1 MPDTTFTAAQIAI
14 AARELLDAAG
24 SEATPTSE
32 TLADAGPYTAAQ
44 AVHLLR
50 EEIRLLR
57 ERGFT
62 DEQIAD
68 LLGGFDIEVSAEEL
82 SRNSPRLD

>member
-1 MPDTTFTAAQIAI
+1 MPDQTFTAAQIAI
-14 AARELLDAAG
+14 AARELLDSAG
-24 SEATPTSE
+24 SDATPTSQPA
-32 TLADAGPYTAAQ
+32 ADPGPYTAAQ
-44 AVHLLR
+44 AIHLLR

-68 LLGGFDIEVSAEEL
+68 LLVGFDIEVSAEEVT
-82 SRNSPRLD
+82 RNSPHLD